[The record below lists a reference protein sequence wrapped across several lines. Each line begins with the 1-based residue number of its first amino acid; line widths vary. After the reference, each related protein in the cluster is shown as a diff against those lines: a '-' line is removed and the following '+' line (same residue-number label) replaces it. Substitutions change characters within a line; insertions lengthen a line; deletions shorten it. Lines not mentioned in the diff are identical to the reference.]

1 MIPGFVRNLSIRT
14 KISLL
19 VMLTSAVVLILSS
32 ILVIRGEVN
41 YLRGATRSELTT
53 LATVIGSNSTAAIS
67 FVDHDAANEILASLS
82 AKPQIL
88 QAKIYTADG
97 AEFASYQRRESA
109 ASDATDHLFA
119 IPFLDDSG
127 MINVREPIYF
137 NGGQIGTAVLDAS
150 TAELQHS
157 IARSVD
163 TVLIITFVSFVLA
176 FFLSR
181 VLQGVISGPILA
193 LADTMSRVSREK
205 NYSLRSEKQSNDE
218 IGTLIDGF
226 NSMLEQVHS
235 RDEALLK
242 TNEELVRAR
251 EIAETANLAK
261 SQFLATM
268 SHEIRTPMNGVLGMA
283 HLLASTSLN
292 DRQQHLV
299 ENVVRSGEA
308 LLVVINDVLD
318 FSKIEAKQF
327 NLFAVPLDLRETVGE
342 LSDLFSGRC
351 VEKGLEYIYFIA
363 EDVPAQLVGDAMRI
377 RQILINLIGNA
388 IKFTEHGEVL
398 LEIWLSERSEHDVVL
413 TFAVED
419 TGIGIAP
426 EKRALVFEAFH
437 QADASMTRVRGGS
450 GLGLAITKQLVELM
464 GGSITVESEVGRGSR
479 FTFSARLGLPD
490 RREATT
496 DGPRHIARKL
506 KALLVDGNAV
516 SAHVISLY
524 LSNWGVDSVTVSD
537 AAGAETI
544 LETEAAS
551 GRAFDLVILDTLGLG
566 QSAIDLARKI
576 RLPGA
581 IPRAEI
587 ILLVGLDSL
596 VKDESL
602 QRLDSAALLTKPV
615 RPSDFFDILVGIAAT
630 GDPRIR
636 RSRTRRSDVATLH
649 PRFGARIL
657 LVEDNAVN
665 QEVATGF
672 LESFDCQIV
681 TAPNGR
687 AAVRTFAQEAFDLVL
702 MDCEMPIMDGLEAT
716 RQIRQIEALS
726 SALPEAD
733 RRKVT
738 PIVALTA
745 HATAEARDGCMKAG
759 MDDFLIK
766 PFDERQLAA
775 MLLKWLPPRQ
785 SDGTAPQPAANLPA
799 VRGAV
804 ARPDAPPPQDDPGE
818 PDDIDNSVIQSLL
831 AIGHDTGA
839 ARLQRLVAL
848 FKTVAPTLAAA
859 IQQAAQAGDAEA
871 LWRAAH
877 SLKSSAG
884 ALGARRLARCSA
896 DIETAARD
904 VGLGAARPLVLTL
917 EARLA
922 AAIHGLEQV
931 LQAIAD
937 RAARS

>member
-1 MIPGFVRNLSIRT
+1 MIPGFVRNLSIRS
-14 KISLL
+14 KITLL
-19 VMLTSAVVLILSS
+19 VTLTSAVVLILSS
-32 ILVIRGEVN
+32 IVVIRGEVN
-41 YLRGATRSELTT
+41 YLRSATRSELTT

-88 QAKIYTADG
+88 QAKIYTVDG
-97 AEFASYQRRESA
+97 EEFASYRRREPA
-109 ASDATDHLFA
+109 APDTTDRLFA
-119 IPFLDDSG
+119 GPFLYDSG
-127 MINVREPIYF
+127 VINVREPIYF

-150 TAELQHS
+150 TAELQQS
-157 IARSVD
+157 IERSVD
-163 TVLIITFVSFVLA
+163 TVLIITGVSFVLA
-176 FFLSR
+176 YFLSR

-193 LADTMSRVSREK
+193 LAETMSRVSREK

-242 TNEELVRAR
+242 TNDELVRAR
-251 EIAETANLAK
+251 ETAETANLAK

-283 HLLASTSLN
+283 HLLASTGLN
-292 DRQQHLV
+292 DRQRHLV

-308 LLVVINDVLD
+308 LLVVIDDVLD

-327 NLFAVPLDLRETVGE
+327 HLFAVPLDLRETVGE

-363 EDVPAQLVGDAMRI
+363 EDVPAQLVGDPVRI

-388 IKFTEHGEVL
+388 IKFTEHGEIL
-398 LEIWLSERSEHDVVL
+398 LEISLAERREHDVVL

-464 GGSITVESEVGRGSR
+464 GGDITVESEVGRGSR

-490 RREATT
+490 QREAAA
-496 DGPRHIARKL
+496 GPRHIARQL
-506 KALLVDGNAV
+506 KALLADANAV

-524 LSNWGVDSVTVSD
+524 LSGWGVDSVAVSD
-537 AAGAETI
+537 AAEAATAWQNA
-544 LETEAAS
+544 AAS
-551 GRAFDLVILDTLGLG
+551 GKAFDIVILDTLGLG

-576 RLPGA
+576 RSPGA
-581 IPRAEI
+581 LPRAEI

-602 QRLDSAALLTKPV
+602 QQLDSAALLTKPV
-615 RPSDFFDILVGIAAT
+615 RPSDFFDILVGISAA
-630 GDPRIR
+630 GDPRAR
-636 RSRTRRSDVATLH
+636 LSRTRRSDVATMH

-665 QEVATGF
+665 QEVAIGF
-672 LESFDCQIV
+672 LESFDCRIV

-687 AAVRTFAQEAFDLVL
+687 AAVRLFAQQTFDLVL

-726 SALPEAD
+726 SALPDAD
-733 RRKVT
+733 RRMVT

-745 HATAEARDGCMKAG
+745 HATAEARDGCMRAG

-775 MLLKWLPPRQ
+775 MLLKWLPPRER
-785 SDGTAPQPAANLPA
+785 DGTLPPEAAARQEAPSE
-799 VRGAV
+799 
-804 ARPDAPPPQDDPGE
+804 PG
-818 PDDIDNSVIQSLL
+818 DIDNSVIQSLL
-831 AIGHDTGA
+831 ALDHDTGA
-839 ARLQRLVAL
+839 TRLQRLVAL
-848 FKTVAPTLAAA
+848 FKTVAPTLAAT
-859 IQQAAQAGDAEA
+859 IRQAAHDGDEA
-871 LWRAAH
+871 ALRQAAH

-884 ALGARRLARCSA
+884 ALGARRLADRCA
-896 DIETAARD
+896 EIETAARD
-904 VGLGAARPLVLTL
+904 AGLGTAGPLVLTL
-917 EARLA
+917 ESRLA
-922 AAIHGLEQV
+922 AAIDGLERA
-931 LQAIAD
+931 LQAITD